1 VTLGPDAVEGLFAI
15 VAGVLTIVKG
25 EAWIGPAL
33 PPTFVFKGAAAFLI
47 GALAIGLGVFLLLA
61 K

>member
-1 VTLGPDAVEGLFAI
+1 MSLGPDTIKALSAI
-15 VAGVLTIVKG
+15 VAGILTIAKG

-33 PPTFVFKGAAAFLI
+33 PPTFVFKGAAAFGI